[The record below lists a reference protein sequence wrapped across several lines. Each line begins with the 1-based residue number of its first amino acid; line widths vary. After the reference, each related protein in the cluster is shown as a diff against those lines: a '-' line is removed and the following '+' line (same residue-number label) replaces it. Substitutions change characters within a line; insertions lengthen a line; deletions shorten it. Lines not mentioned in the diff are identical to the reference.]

1 MSRVTTKEIIIRS
14 LLVLVLAGIAASV
27 IMIALF
33 AGEVRSAYADRM
45 VESPDAGEAVYGVVL
60 GASVDKKTSVPSSVL
75 QDRLDVA
82 VDLLKKKKI
91 MGIIVTGDDG
101 KWRSN
106 EVKGMVDYL
115 HSLGVPD
122 DVIHADGNAY
132 RTFDS
137 CSNLKEKGF
146 NNVILITQRFHLPR
160 ALYLCN
166 KIGLNSHGVIADK
179 RWYPQAI
186 YFWARDFL
194 ASPFAYF
201 DVRGVTLIQKG
212 PSV

>member
-1 MSRVTTKEIIIRS
+1 MKVNAKETVVRS
-14 LLVLVLAGIAASV
+14 VIVLVLAGIAAGI

-33 AGEVRSAYADRM
+33 AGEVRSSYADRI
-45 VESPDAGEAVYGVVL
+45 VEPSEAEEVVYGVVL
-60 GASVDKKTSVPSSVL
+60 GASVDKKTSVPNVVL

-82 VDLLKKKKI
+82 VDLLKQKKI

-106 EVKGMVDYL
+106 EVKGMVEYL
-115 HSLGVPD
+115 HSVGVPD

-146 NNVILITQRFHLPR
+146 NNVLLITQRFHLPR

-166 KIGLNSHGVIADK
+166 KIGLNSGGVIADK

-186 YFWARDFL
+186 YFWTRDFI

-201 DVRGVTLIQKG
+201 DVRGLTLIKKG
-212 PSV
+212 PAV